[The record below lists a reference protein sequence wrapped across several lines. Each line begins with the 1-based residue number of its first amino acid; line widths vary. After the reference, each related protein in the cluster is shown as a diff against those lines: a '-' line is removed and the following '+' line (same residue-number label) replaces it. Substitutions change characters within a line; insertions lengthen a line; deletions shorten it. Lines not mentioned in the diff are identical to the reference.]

1 MRFNSTFQSNRSAS
15 NSYRVLLHG
24 RLADG
29 GLVQGPF
36 GPEEANKGTY
46 GPIRNPYWPH
56 MWMWIC
62 VGIQDRVVATG
73 ETRQSMHGYSPGVEL
88 HRHGG
93 EETEEHAPKD
103 MCVLRQHGFVVQLG
117 V

>member
-1 MRFNSTFQSNRSAS
+1 M
-15 NSYRVLLHG
+15 
-24 RLADG
+24 
-29 GLVQGPF
+29 
-36 GPEEANKGTY
+36 
-46 GPIRNPYWPH
+46 W

-103 MCVLRQHGFVVQLG
+103 MCVLRQHGFVVQFG